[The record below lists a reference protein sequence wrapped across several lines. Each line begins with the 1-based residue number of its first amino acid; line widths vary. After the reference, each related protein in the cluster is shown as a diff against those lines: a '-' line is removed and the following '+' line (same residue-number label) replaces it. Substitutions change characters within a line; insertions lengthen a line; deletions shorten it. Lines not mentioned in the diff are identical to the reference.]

1 MKETY
6 EKIKSLAEEINET
19 HEDIAE
25 DGMSVIVGLAN
36 CNDGKIEVLT
46 ASGETEGV
54 LVMLHKTARQI
65 GEFLEDEKNDTNFS

>member
-6 EKIKSLAEEINET
+6 EKIKRLAEEINET

-25 DGMSVIVGLAN
+25 DGMAVIVGLAN
-36 CNDGKIEVLT
+36 CNDGIIEALT

-54 LVMLHKTARQI
+54 LVMLHKTARHI
-65 GEFLEDEKNDTNFS
+65 GGLLEDEENDPNFS